1 MRKAQVVLVS
11 LLCLTLAFSV
21 FVFVSGT
28 QAKTGKGKPMAV
40 KADGKAL
47 WDYLKKENY
56 AKNWKM
62 WPGKKALYPGKEPH
76 GALLTTYVN
85 KTAYM
90 AIEKKTGMLPDG
102 AIIVKENYTPD
113 KKLAALTVMYK
124 VKGYNPAAGDWFW
137 VKYLPDGKIAV
148 EGKVQACIDCHG
160 MAKAN
165 DYIAGTPLK

>member
-1 MRKAQVVLVS
+1 MRKTTVVLVS

-21 FVFVSGT
+21 FVFTAST
-28 QAKTGKGKPMAV
+28 QAKMGKGKEMPA
-40 KADGKAL
+40 ANGKAL

-56 AKNWKM
+56 AKHWKM

-85 KTAYM
+85 KIAYE
-90 AIEKKTGMLPDG
+90 AIKGKKGQLPDG
-102 AIIVKENYTPD
+102 SIIVKENYTAD

-137 VKYLPDGKIAV
+137 AKYLPDGKIAA
-148 EGKVQACIDCHG
+148 EGKVDACIQCHG
-160 MAKAN
+160 MQKTN
-165 DYIAGTPLK
+165 DYIQTAPLK

>member
-1 MRKAQVVLVS
+1 MRKATIVLVS

-28 QAKTGKGKPMAV
+28 QAKMGKEKPMAV

-47 WDYLKKENY
+47 WDYLKMEKY

-85 KTAYM
+85 KTAYT
-90 AIEKKTGMLPDG
+90 AIKGKKGQLPDG
-102 AIIVKENYTPD
+102 SIIVKENYSAD
-113 KKLAALTVMYK
+113 KKLGALTVMYK
-124 VKGYNPAAGDWFW
+124 VKGYNPAAADWFW
-137 VKYLPDGKIAV
+137 AKYLPDGKIAV
-148 EGKVQACIDCHG
+148 EGKVDACIGCHAS
-160 MAKAN
+160 AKAN
-165 DYIAGTPLK
+165 DYVTTAPLK

>member
-28 QAKTGKGKPMAV
+28 QAKTGKAKPMV
-40 KADGKAL
+40 VQADGKAL

-76 GALLTTYVN
+76 GAFLTTYVN
-85 KTAYM
+85 KKAYTA
-90 AIEKKTGMLPDG
+90 IKGKKGMLPDG
-102 AIIVKENYTPD
+102 SIIVKENYSAD
-113 KKLAALTVMYK
+113 KKLGALTVMYK
-124 VKGYNPAAGDWFW
+124 VKGYNSAAADWFW

-148 EGKVQACIDCHG
+148 EGKVDACINCHAS
-160 MAKAN
+160 AKAN
-165 DYIAGTPLK
+165 DYVASAPLK